1 MTDATAKPAV
11 PARSGGYRL
20 ETAAGLCSGLLIVSN
35 LASTRMVEFGPFSF
49 DGGTLVFPL
58 TYILGDLM
66 TEVYGYARS
75 RAVIWTAFLC
85 LALAFLCLHL
95 VSLLPAPE
103 GWEGAGA
110 WNAIMV
116 LSPRIALGSL
126 AAFLAGSLV
135 NAAVLSRM
143 KARSPR
149 KPPAWRFAAST
160 LAGEAVDTLVFASVS
175 FLGVIGGG
183 LWAELAV
190 SNFVYKTGFEMALL
204 PVTLV
209 LARRLKRAEGT
220 DRVDYGVSLSPFPW
234 SFRRGRD
241 REGGADMAG

>member
-1 MTDATAKPAV
+1 MTDSTDKPSV
-11 PARSGGYRL
+11 PARGGSFRL

-35 LASTRMVEFGPFSF
+35 LASTRMVELGPLSF

-85 LALAFLCLHL
+85 LGLAFLCLHL

-110 WNAIMV
+110 WNSIMV

-143 KARSPR
+143 KARRPGR
-149 KPPAWRFAAST
+149 PPAWRFAAST
-160 LAGEAVDTLVFASVS
+160 LAGEAVDTLVFASVA

-183 LWAELAV
+183 LWAELAI
-190 SNFVYKTGFEMALL
+190 SNFVYKTAFEIVLL

-209 LARRLKRAEGT
+209 LARRLKKAEGT
-220 DRVDYGVSLSPFPW
+220 DQVDTGVSLSPFPW
-234 SFRRGRD
+234 SFRRQRD
-241 REGGADMAG
+241 GEGNAGAA